1 MSINHPTGN
10 RQNLYSPFCVAVNES
25 PSHHERIRAAADS
38 LSLVV
43 ESGNQ
48 LTVYLADNE
57 STAALSLL
65 VDALLC
71 GAEYARDLL
80 RMEVR
85 P

>member
-1 MSINHPTGN
+1 MSNIHPTGN

-25 PSHHERIRAAADS
+25 PSHHECIRAAADS

-80 RMEVR
+80 REGR